1 MYRNLLICLFASIA
15 LVCAQSSNTTEATTS
30 ISNHTSSTTNSPTN
44 ATLAP
49 STASPSTTKK
59 TESPTTSTTTTTT
72 TVKPP
77 TTTTAKPMSTTTV
90 APPNPP
96 PVPKPETF
104 KGNVTEGNKTCIN
117 VVFSVQITIKYNNTN
132 NEEKT
137 TGFTI
142 PTNASID
149 LDSSSC
155 GDPKTVSTE
164 KIVIRFE
171 KEEHTSANLSLTFNK
186 TEDGS
191 IFVEEVKLDFVATE
205 DLMPGLDTKLYGKTM
220 SSVKN
225 ELSLF
230 KVASVHSYVCSAAQ
244 SAKLDSQEGRI
255 TGVQIEFTDSKV
267 EAYINESNKGN
278 FDSEI
283 DCKSADISD
292 VVPIAVGAALA
303 GLVVIVLIAYFIG
316 RRRSRRLAY
325 QSV

>member
-1 MYRNLLICLFASIA
+1 MNRLLICLFASIA
-15 LVCAQSSNTTEATTS
+15 LVCAQS
-30 ISNHTSSTTNSPTN
+30 TNNGTG
-44 ATLAP
+44 
-49 STASPSTTKK
+49 AS
-59 TESPTTSTTTTTT
+59 STTTTTT
-72 TVKPP
+72 TTSTTISPTNVTTVTSTPTTNKTEAPITTSTTPKPD
-77 TTTTAKPMSTTTV
+77 TTTTAKPKTTTV

-104 KGNVTEGNKTCIN
+104 KGNVTEGNQTCIN
-117 VVFSVQITIKYNNTN
+117 VEFSVQITIKYNNTN

-142 PTNASID
+142 PSNASID
-149 LDSSSC
+149 LKSSKCSE
-155 GDPKTVSTE
+155 DPKNPKPE
-164 KIVIRFE
+164 IIVIRFDE
-171 KEEHTSANLSLTFNK
+171 NKAEHTSANMTLIFNK
-186 TEDGS
+186 TSDGS
-191 IFVEEVKLDFVATE
+191 VFVEEVELSFVATE
-205 DLMPGLDTKLYGKTM
+205 DLMPGLDSKLYGKTM
-220 SSVKN
+220 SSAKN

-244 SAKLDSQEGRI
+244 SAKLDSHEDRI

-267 EAYINESNKGN
+267 EAYINESNKGK